1 MKIGF
6 LILGLLLAT
15 RTYSQIQS
23 GTYELQGDTVKLFD
37 SWRYT
42 RLHINND
49 NTFRIEYRTGMS
61 CFLWADVFGRWT
73 TDGNK
78 LILEDNA
85 VDPNSDMSEPVKRKT
100 TYLISD
106 SDLILH
112 EQKTDKFA
120 LLPSSRHFGNYRKV
134 GR

>member
-1 MKIGF
+1 MKIGL
-6 LILGLLLAT
+6 LILGLFFST
-15 RTYSQIQS
+15 ITYSQIQP
-23 GTYELQGDTVKLFD
+23 GTYELQSDTIRLLG
-37 SWRYT
+37 SWSYT
-42 RLHINND
+42 RLHLND
-49 NTFRIEYRTGMS
+49 NNTFKIEYRTSLS
-61 CFLWADVFGRWT
+61 CFLWSDLYGNWT
-73 TDGNK
+73 IDKDK

-85 VDPNSDMSEPVKRKT
+85 VDFNSDKNETVKRKT
-100 TYLISD
+100 IYLISN